1 MIYAQF
7 IPHFLLCSLYDEL
20 IKFRKIEETKNEN
33 NIKIVKQDEFLILD
47 IDDKSKPDIDDY
59 LFEKFNR
66 EWLKNKPVLIKNN
79 HQKMDANLWSPD
91 SFSRDFGDL
100 IVDLINCRNGKLL
113 RHQKMSDFWQGFE
126 DFDSR
131 IRDEKGRPII
141 CKLKDWPTTDDF
153 KNVLESRYNDLM
165 ANLPIK
171 QYTCRDGKLNLA
183 SYLPD
188 LYLKPDL
195 GPKMYIAYS
204 SADTPKDGTTSLH
217 IDISD
222 AVNIMMY
229 VGGEA
234 FVSSDKPQA
243 DKNNMNNNKKQEIH
257 KRNNSDEIDKKL
269 NINTEIYKILKST
282 KCDKSQLQRFLNG
295 EKPGALWHI
304 FKPEDADKIR
314 TYFSIVNLLLVH

>member
-1 MIYAQF
+1 MNA
-7 IPHFLLCSLYDEL
+7 D
-20 IKFRKIEETKNEN
+20 
-33 NIKIVKQDEFLILD
+33 
-47 IDDKSKPDIDDY
+47 
-59 LFEKFNR
+59 
-66 EWLKNKPVLIKNN
+66 
-79 HQKMDANLWSPD
+79 LWSPD
-91 SFSRDFGDL
+91 SFRTEFGDL
-100 IVDLINCRNGKLL
+100 TVDLINCRNGQMIYK
-113 RHQKMSDFWQGFE
+113 QKMSDFWNGFE

-131 IRDEKGRPII
+131 IRDRLRRPII

-165 ANLPIK
+165 ANLPIPD
-171 QYTCRDGKLNLA
+171 YSDRDGLLNLS

-188 LYLKPDL
+188 SFLKPDL

-234 FVSSDKPQA
+234 FVASEKPEIKKGKKKVTKKLIGNE
-243 DKNNMNNNKKQEIH
+243 DKNT
-257 KRNNSDEIDKKL
+257 DL
-269 NINTEIYKILKST
+269 NEAIFEILKGT
-282 KCDKSQLQRFLNG
+282 KCDKAQLKRFKNG

-304 FKPEDADKIR
+304 FKPEDADLIR
-314 TYFSIVNLLLVH
+314 TYFTTVSVSFV

>member
-1 MIYAQF
+1 MHQK
-7 IPHFLLCSLYDEL
+7 SNNNS
-20 IKFRKIEETKNEN
+20 IESC
-33 NIKIVKQDEFLILD
+33 IHR
-47 IDDKSKPDIDDY
+47 KSKPAVFLVLDVNDKNKSDNY
-59 LFEKFNR
+59 LFENFDN
-66 EWLKNKPVLIKNN
+66 EWLNKKPVLIKNN
-79 HQKMDANLWSPD
+79 HLNMNRDLWSPD
-91 SFSRDFGDL
+91 SFRQEFGDL
-100 IVDLINCRNGKLL
+100 IVDLINCRNGKLI
-113 RHQKMSDFWQGFE
+113 RQQKMTEFWCGFE

-165 ANLPIK
+165 TNLPIP
-171 QYTCRDGKLNLA
+171 QYSHRDGPLNLS
-183 SYLPD
+183 SYLPESF
-188 LYLKPDL
+188 LKPDL

-234 FVSSDKPQA
+234 FVASDNPQQEIKKKRSPKNLINDL
-243 DKNNMNNNKKQEIH
+243 DKNT
-257 KRNNSDEIDKKL
+257 
-269 NINTEIYKILKST
+269 NINQIIYDILKKT
-282 KCDKSQLQRFLNG
+282 KCDETQLQRFIHG

-314 TYFSIVNLLLVH
+314 NYFSVVSV